1 MAGIF
6 EELENEDRFIGYIM
20 EELDQAPGR
29 FIEHFPCTSVIDRE
43 RVAFAHG
50 EYIQNIKQ
58 FSVLL
63 DSKNPDHYKR
73 AGALLHAV
81 YRSNAITHVDFADG
95 PHGSLE
101 EFEAGTV
108 LGYSYGDAQELVKFP
123 VFYKD
128 YHNQIAAFDLAF
140 RCCWAY
146 ETRNLAGYDFGFLY
160 NMSHY
165 LWKNDDISVDTCSML
180 FRAYMHR

>member
-6 EELENEDRFIGYIM
+6 GELENQDRFIEYVM
-20 EELDQAPGR
+20 DDLANAPGR
-29 FIEHFPCTSVIDRE
+29 LIEHFPCLTSIDRE
-43 RVAFAHG
+43 RLAYAHG
-50 EYIQNIKQ
+50 EYVQNIKQ

-63 DSKNPDHYKR
+63 DSKDPDHYKR

-81 YRSNAITHVDFADG
+81 YRSKPITSVDFV
-95 PHGSLE
+95 PSSHGSVE

-108 LGYSYGDAQELVKFP
+108 LGYSYGDAQEMVKFP
-123 VFYKD
+123 IFYND

-146 ETRNLAGYDFGFLY
+146 EARDVAGYDFGFLY